1 MPVLKQL
8 QITVKILDSP
18 FEEKIMKIL
27 LVTSEV
33 TFVPENYNH
42 FLEQFFEGIKGEK
55 DVHIELAIFKNNT
68 FLLSLRGFALMA
80 MGAKS
85 IGFHLLRNSIKAR
98 FKDRNKL
105 CSHHGIKIVEFQGPN
120 TPEFIEYVKKNEI
133 DLVINARTRF
143 IYKSKALKAPK
154 LACLNIHHGILPD
167 NRGTM
172 CDLWAVYEGR
182 PTGFTIHFMEKKID
196 AGKIIRVKETSSRIK
211 ETIDHYPE
219 ILLKSSQ
226 IEGKELAQ
234 LVKDIN
240 KNGEIPIHSDN
251 HSTNAIY
258 TKNPDFLTI
267 RKMLQKGIR
276 L

>member
-1 MPVLKQL
+1 
-8 QITVKILDSP
+8 
-18 FEEKIMKIL
+18 MKIL

-33 TFVPENYNH
+33 TFVPENYNL
-42 FLEQFFEGIKGEK
+42 FLEEFFEGIKEEK
-55 DVHIELAIFKNNT
+55 GVQVELALFKNNS
-68 FLLSLRGFALMA
+68 FLLCLRGFALMA

-85 IGFHLLRNSIKAR
+85 IGYHLLRNSIKAR
-98 FKDRNKL
+98 FKDRDAL
-105 CSHHGIKIVEFQGPN
+105 CSKHGIKIVEFQGPN
-120 TPEFIEYVKKNEI
+120 TPEFIDYVKKNEI

-143 IYKSKALKAPK
+143 IYKSRALKAPK
-154 LACLNIHHGILPD
+154 LASLNIHHGILPD

-172 CDLWAVYEGR
+172 CDLWALYEGR

-196 AGKIIRVKETSSRIK
+196 AGKIIRVKETTSRLK

-219 ILLKSSQ
+219 ILKLSSK
-226 IEGKELAQ
+226 IEGKELSQ
-234 LVKDIN
+234 LVNYIN
-240 KNGEIPIHSDN
+240 KNGEIPILSDN
-251 HSTNAIY
+251 NSSNAIY